1 MNTTDEIYD
10 YLIDYE
16 IATEKEI
23 SLVCSIN
30 GTNENYMVDLQKK
43 QVMFNVNIVDK
54 LLMKQKYKKHMQV
67 IPTSVEILSVGIVIV
82 GIGYGQAIQ

>member
-1 MNTTDEIYD
+1 MDKDTEELYD

-30 GTNENYMVDLQKK
+30 GTNLDSLESILYSRTGYRDLEQIKD
-43 QVMFNVNIVDK
+43 MEGD
-54 LLMKQKYKKHMQV
+54 Y
-67 IPTSVEILSVGIVIV
+67 
-82 GIGYGQAIQ
+82 

>member
-1 MNTTDEIYD
+1 MNTNEIYD

-30 GTNENYMVDLQKK
+30 GTNEDSLNSILYSRTGYRD
-43 QVMFNVNIVDK
+43 
-54 LLMKQKYKKHMQV
+54 
-67 IPTSVEILSVGIVIV
+67 VEQIKECE
-82 GIGYGQAIQ
+82 GY